1 MYWGGVVSLL
11 LLGTSVYAST
21 IIQATSINYVDTD
34 NLGATNVQDALDK
47 ISTKATKKIE
57 EAKKE
62 CPIGAECTYKT
73 ICKRAITLHTEE
85 CQHTDTNNFCS
96 GAGYTIDGSKKT
108 AIITYGSLG
117 TKGTL
122 TSGDAFDC
130 DVNGDG
136 VYNEATER
144 FYYLTDL
151 DSNSSYAVLFYYTD
165 VGISAYD
172 ESGSSI
178 NGPVTAKTKLPTD
191 FSYSGYAARML
202 SINEVARACGVSSY
216 TELWDQSMS
225 TKCTYL
231 LEDTDFSSSKGKA
244 TYWLENPT
252 SDFDVVREI
261 WINVGRPSV
270 SRAKTAEYI
279 RPVIEVAKIN
289 ISY

>member
-73 ICKRAITLHTEE
+73 ICKRATTLHTEE

-108 AIITYGSLG
+108 TTITYGSLG

-144 FYYLTDL
+144 FY
-151 DSNSSYAVLFYYTD
+151 
-165 VGISAYD
+165 
-172 ESGSSI
+172 
-178 NGPVTAKTKLPTD
+178 
-191 FSYSGYAARML
+191 
-202 SINEVARACGVSSY
+202 
-216 TELWDQSMS
+216 QQ
-225 TKCTYL
+225 
-231 LEDTDFSSSKGKA
+231 
-244 TYWLENPT
+244 
-252 SDFDVVREI
+252 
-261 WINVGRPSV
+261 
-270 SRAKTAEYI
+270 
-279 RPVIEVAKIN
+279 
-289 ISY
+289 